1 MNDVIIACQTLRDEL
16 DLAMRQTGIWYPVI
30 WVESDYHNDP
40 NQLRA
45 KLQQE
50 IDGQTGAGN
59 ILFAYGCC
67 GSGLVG
73 LKATSANLII
83 PKTEDC
89 ISMVLTRPGEKFIRP
104 KETYFLTRGWM
115 EGSKSI
121 FVEYEHA
128 LKRYGEA
135 RTRRLFDVM
144 LKHYRY
150 FMLIDTG
157 AYPVEGCLGKVQE
170 LAQNTGLQTVVSEGG
185 LWFLKKLL
193 TGPHG
198 QEFCVVPRGSTVD
211 ISCFGMARHVPSQ
224 QSLRGNV

>member
-1 MNDVIIACQTLRDEL
+1 MSDVIIACQTLSDEL
-16 DLAMRQTGIWYPVI
+16 NLAMQQTGVRYPVI

-45 KLQQE
+45 KLQRE
-50 IDGQTGAGN
+50 IDGLDGVHN
-59 ILFAYGCC
+59 VLFAYGCC

-89 ISMVLTRPGEKFIRP
+89 ISMVLSRPGEAFIRP
-104 KETYFLTRGWM
+104 KETYFLTKGWM

-128 LKRYGEA
+128 LKRYGETRA
-135 RTRRLFDVM
+135 RRLFDVM

-157 AYPVEGCLGKVQE
+157 AYHVRGCLDKVQE
-170 LAQNTGLQTVVSEGG
+170 LAQNTGLQTVVAEGG
-185 LWFLKKLL
+185 LWFLKQLL
-193 TGPHG
+193 TGPYE
-198 QEFCVVPRGSTVD
+198 QDFCVIPKGGTVD
-211 ISCFGMARHVPSQ
+211 ISHFGLAQAVPVRQ
-224 QSLRGNV
+224 AIQGGV